1 MGMGGVSLGVFFVLC
16 FASNADVVQA
26 DDVYKLQSSLMLM
39 YDWKNTLK

>member
-1 MGMGGVSLGVFFVLC
+1 MIADRMWWVWVVCHWVFFVRC

-39 YDWKNTLK
+39 YD